1 MKVVKL
7 SLKYHFNGQSLA
19 YCTLIPKI
27 YGFYTIFFL
36 NKGDNLLL
44 PV

>member
-7 SLKYHFNGQSLA
+7 SLKYHFNRQMIA

-27 YGFYTIFFL
+27 YGLHTIFF
-36 NKGDNLLL
+36 K
-44 PV
+44 